1 MLPGANPV
9 QAPCYEEYTANYT
22 PAILSPVHVSSTAPN
37 KTGAMLIPATT
48 TNVTQT
54 AEGTCIRPGAGER
67 VEVGWLMITAVGI
80 GLLYEMWIVL

>member
-1 MLPGANPV
+1 
-9 QAPCYEEYTANYT
+9 
-22 PAILSPVHVSSTAPN
+22 
-37 KTGAMLIPATT
+37 MLIPATT